1 MNSPKLTAPR
11 QALAR
16 LAAAG
21 AIALIPLTA
30 VAVPASADI
39 PLTDPD
45 PSVAEVDVTTADSPV
60 TEVARPHRGNNHHH
74 GYYWYPRTGSW

>member
-1 MNSPKLTAPR
+1 MKSAKFTTPR

-16 LAAAG
+16 VAAVG

-30 VAVPASADI
+30 VVVPASADI

-45 PSVAEVDVTTADSPV
+45 PSVAAAD
-60 TEVARPHRGNNHHH
+60 TGDGLITDAARPHYGNHHH